1 MMAVKNRNSI
11 EKFNSLLQQ
20 DADNDALDKCRD
32 EGGVYQLNP
41 SILIQVSDLYPALS
55 GTRMLFYSTW
65 IHH

>member
-1 MMAVKNRNSI
+1 MMAVKNRNST

-20 DADNDALDKCRD
+20 GADNDALDECRD

-55 GTRMLFYSTW
+55 RTRMLFYSTW

>member
-1 MMAVKNRNSI
+1 MMAVKNRNSTEI
-11 EKFNSLLQQ
+11 FNSLLQQ
-20 DADNDALDKCRD
+20 GADNDALDECRD

-41 SILIQVSDLYPALS
+41 SILIQLSDLYPGLS